1 MALGNF
7 VYGQIA
13 GIVPGHVTMMVTGGA
28 FVILVFVLIMFSDT
42 FRTFYRRDQTSET
55 VQVFRKGEATT
66 I

>member
-13 GIVPGHVTMMVTGGA
+13 GRIPGHVTMLVTGGA

-42 FRTFYRRDQTSET
+42 FRRFYRRAEPSEASA
-55 VQVFRKGEATT
+55 VFTKGEVTT
-66 I
+66 M